1 MMQLK
6 NLFIEVY
13 NNKHITT
20 WQILFPI
27 SVYAQIWKKEEGKD
41 EGMDLQS
48 KINIFF
54 LKLSNKLDYHNNRSM
69 DHILNWE
76 KIPSNKQFN
85 LSKVMI
91 IHVQASWLKCCYYFL
106 LHRGTNKHLL

>member
-1 MMQLK
+1 MQLK

-27 SVYAQIWKKEEGKD
+27 SVYAQIWKKEEGKN

-48 KINIFF
+48 KINIF
-54 LKLSNKLDYHNNRSM
+54 LKN
-69 DHILNWE
+69 
-76 KIPSNKQFN
+76 
-85 LSKVMI
+85 
-91 IHVQASWLKCCYYFL
+91 
-106 LHRGTNKHLL
+106 

>member
-1 MMQLK
+1 MQLK
-6 NLFIEVY
+6 NLFKEVY

-27 SVYAQIWKKEEGKD
+27 SVYAQIWKKEEGKN

-54 LKLSNKLDYHNNRSM
+54 RIKQQARLSL
-69 DHILNWE
+69 
-76 KIPSNKQFN
+76 
-85 LSKVMI
+85 
-91 IHVQASWLKCCYYFL
+91 
-106 LHRGTNKHLL
+106 